1 MTAVRIQPYVSD
13 NAYKQL
19 KKESHLPGRTMS
31 AIIEAALQEYF
42 DDAKDFPLVL
52 RRLDRIQRAIERVE
66 RDQQMLT
73 EAFAVF
79 VQIWFAHNPK
89 IDNDSR
95 NAAQRQAMDRYNQFI
110 DFVANKI
117 TSGHRF
123 IDDMAQF
130 NLSEDL
136 EQAVEASEKEEM
148 QS

>member
-1 MTAVRIQPYVSD
+1 MNAVRIQPYVSD
-13 NAYKQL
+13 NTYKQL
-19 KKESHLPGRTMS
+19 KKESRLPGRTVS
-31 AIIEAALQEYF
+31 SIIEAALQEYF

-79 VQIWFAHNPK
+79 VQIWFAHTPK
-89 IDNDSR
+89 IDSDSK
-95 NAAQRQAMDRYNQFI
+95 NAAQRQAMDRYNQFV
-110 DFVANKI
+110 DFVAKKI

-136 EQAVEASEKEEM
+136 QKDVKTSEKEEV

>member
-1 MTAVRIQPYVSD
+1 MTAVRIQPYISD
-13 NAYKQL
+13 NTYKQL
-19 KKESHLPGRTMS
+19 KKESHLPGRTIS

-79 VQIWFAHNPK
+79 VQIWFAHTPK

-136 EQAVEASEKEEM
+136 DEAVDASKKEEM